1 MPISETVSK
10 TDLARRTRQVVDRAR
25 RGHTLIVESYGEE
38 QVAIM
43 DVLDYRLLQSVA
55 SYHARP
61 SQTAP
66 IRDED
71 MAPRG
76 LSEEEVR
83 EAVAEAGTDAQ
94 AAWNRIIA
102 AYLDGDISLG
112 RAAQLLDVSRF
123 ELTQRFNRLNLPL
136 HLGPANDDEARAE
149 LEALRQS

>member
-43 DVLDYRLLQSVA
+43 DVLDYRLLQAVA

-61 SQTAP
+61 PQTAP
-66 IRDED
+66 IRDEE

-76 LSEEEVR
+76 LSEVDVR
-83 EAVAEAGTDAQ
+83 EAVAEAGTEAQ
-94 AAWNRIIA
+94 AVWNRVIA

-112 RAAQLLDVSRF
+112 RAAQLLDISRF

-136 HLGPANDDEARAE
+136 LSTPSASEK
-149 LEALRQS
+149 